1 MQASG
6 KCFFSALKRG
16 FKPDHVPYIHAYSS
30 FTDSA
35 FKKFIGQRQP
45 DHVPYIHAYSSFTDS
60 AFKKF
65 IGQRQVTQIG
75 YRSPITAASM
85 VHVNAGSTNKAR
97 QLMDV
102 AH

>member
-1 MQASG
+1 MSKMQASG

-16 FKPDHVPYIHAYSS
+16 FK
-30 FTDSA
+30 
-35 FKKFIGQRQP
+35 P